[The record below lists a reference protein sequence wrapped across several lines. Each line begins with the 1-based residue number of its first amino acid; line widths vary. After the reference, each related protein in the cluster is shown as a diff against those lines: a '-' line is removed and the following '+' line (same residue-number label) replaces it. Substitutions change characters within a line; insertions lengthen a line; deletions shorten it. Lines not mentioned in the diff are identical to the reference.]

1 MNFPVPSEGPP
12 ILSTS
17 NPNSSKHLPEWSYK
31 KFEITDIFYSKLG
44 IAATTGVLTFA
55 ILVYINPPFVQQ
67 NDGSKLEIQK
77 PSIQIVGSLSALSF
91 LIVLCAS
98 LY

>member
-12 ILSTS
+12 LLST
-17 NPNSSKHLPEWSYK
+17 NPNSSKELPDWSYK
-31 KFEITDIFYSKLG
+31 KFEVTDIFYSKLG
-44 IAATTGVLTFA
+44 IAASTGVLTFA
-55 ILVYINPPFVQQ
+55 ILAYINPPFVQQ
-67 NDGSKLEIQK
+67 NDSSKLEIQK